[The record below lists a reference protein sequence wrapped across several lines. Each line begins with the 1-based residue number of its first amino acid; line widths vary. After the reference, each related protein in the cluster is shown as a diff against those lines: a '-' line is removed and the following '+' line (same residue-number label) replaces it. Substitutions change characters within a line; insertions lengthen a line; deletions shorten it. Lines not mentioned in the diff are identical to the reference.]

1 MNDWLKNP
9 FVVLLAGLLSLWLVF
24 KVLRIVVNGF
34 WVIAVAFFVLF
45 LFNERFRRALRAF
58 FYPPLS
64 LTYSF

>member
-9 FVVLLAGLLSLWLVF
+9 FVVLLAGLLSLGLVF

-34 WVIAVAFFVLF
+34 GVIAVAFVVLF

-58 FYPPLS
+58 FTHLFLS
-64 LTYSF
+64 YSF